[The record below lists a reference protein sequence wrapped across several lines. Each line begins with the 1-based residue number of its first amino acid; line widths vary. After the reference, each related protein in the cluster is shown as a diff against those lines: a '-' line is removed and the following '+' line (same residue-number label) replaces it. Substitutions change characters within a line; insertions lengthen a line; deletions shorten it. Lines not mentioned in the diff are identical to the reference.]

1 MISFK
6 VDEEKSEE
14 KQLEKKQLGRKH
26 REGNLQAVCLQSKKN
41 TGDLSRKENCRNVQ
55 IKLLPLTE
63 RESLPRVFRDI

>member
-26 REGNLQAVCLQSKKN
+26 SEGNLQAVCLQSKKN
-41 TGDLSRKENCRNVQ
+41 TGGLSRKENCRNV
-55 IKLLPLTE
+55 
-63 RESLPRVFRDI
+63 